1 MDEYISGL
9 ILGLVEGI
17 TEFLPISST
26 GHMILAG
33 EYLGFT
39 GPRADTFTVF
49 IQLGA
54 ILAVVYLYFSR
65 FKSLLSFDKGEGD
78 NGKNGIAGP
87 RGIIALGVACAPV
100 FVLGILFRDIIKN
113 YLFNPTS
120 VAIALIV
127 GGILMIGVESRRP
140 RTTVETLEQLTLPHA
155 LAVGLA
161 QCLSLWPG
169 MSRSASTMLGGLLS
183 GVHRT
188 VAAEFSFLVA
198 VPVMCAA
205 VLFDLLKSISY
216 LTVADIPLFGLGFV
230 VSFIVAIIAIK
241 GFIGLLSKFTLRPF
255 GVYRII
261 LGIAVLA
268 LL

>member
-9 ILGLVEGI
+9 VLGIVEGI

-39 GPRADTFTVF
+39 GPRAETFTVF

-54 ILAVVYLYFSR
+54 ILAVVYLYFNR
-65 FKSLLSFDKGEGD
+65 FRSLLTLQKGES
-78 NGKNGIAGP
+78 GIAGP
-87 RGIIALGVACAPV
+87 RGMVSLAVACAPV
-100 FVLGILFRDIIKN
+100 FVLGLLFRDPIKE

-120 VAIALIV
+120 VALALIV
-127 GGILMIGVESRRP
+127 GGILMIAVESRRP
-140 RTTVETLEQLTLPHA
+140 QTNVETLDQLTLSHA
-155 LAVGLA
+155 FAVGMA
-161 QCLSLWPG
+161 QCLALWPG
-169 MSRSASTMLGGLLS
+169 MSRSASTMLGGLLA

-205 VLFDLLKSISY
+205 VLFDILKSISY

-230 VSFIVAIIAIK
+230 VSFIVAVVAIK

-261 LGIAVLA
+261 IGLAVLA